1 MQIPVKQL
9 KQMSVTVTN
18 GNISAKQLI
27 AKEVY
32 FKSTNGNIVNRNLS
46 IQDQYKA
53 EIVNGNVTASD
64 ITSQKLIEIKSSNG
78 NIKLERAQAATID
91 LGTRVGGVEGT
102 SLAGEV
108 LIHSSTGNLK
118 IDQRDINLAGSIQAS
133 TNTGKIDIALR
144 PEQSVSLLFTSTVG
158 IGDVSLEGMDFSE
171 SSKHKLVGKNGDG
184 KYKIQV
190 DTATGNFKL
199 HE

>member
-1 MQIPVKQL
+1 
-9 KQMSVTVTN
+9 MSVTVTN